1 MRVFLL
7 VVVLSLMPML
17 LPAASDTA
25 NDDASK
31 CLNKECVQIKA
42 KGKSGSTWVSALV
55 RSLLKHDMAANPA
68 NAQHRRSR
76 CKRDLEHDKH
86 GLSAN
91 MQDPCHY
98 VLVLFRDPR
107 DITIS
112 GHPRPYSNTD
122 EPTRASVCTSC
133 ELLQKKPLT

>member
-1 MRVFLL
+1 MRVFLVL
-7 VVVLSLMPML
+7 VLVLSLMTL
-17 LPAASDTA
+17 LPAASDIA
-25 NDDASK
+25 HDDASK

-76 CKRDLEHDKH
+76 CKRDPEHDKH
-86 GLSAN
+86 GLNAN

-112 GHPRPYSNTD
+112 GHPRP
-122 EPTRASVCTSC
+122 
-133 ELLQKKPLT
+133 